1 MVQLV
6 LDDFQRNV
14 VHPGL
19 VTPSLAEG
27 MISKVPFESDFFAK
41 FRQQEPRRLPSDAF
55 GAERESLLL
64 EEYEIF
70 RISRNLWI
78 FFGVLPQSGADFGRN
93 GDPCT
98 LSRLRLLYIE
108 KFPRSAIVFEQVPD
122 PQPEE
127 VGNAEGRIDTKFE
140 EKEVAD
146 ISVGSED
153 ILDLRDFPDFTNR
166 FYEVHT
172 LDLTA

>member
-19 VTPSLAEG
+19 VAPRLPEG
-27 MISKVPFESDFFAK
+27 VVSEIPFEADFFAK

-55 GAERESLLL
+55 GSERESLLL

-70 RISRNLWI
+70 RISRNLRI
-78 FFGVLPQSGADFGRN
+78 FRGVFPESGANFGRN
-93 GDPCT
+93 GDPRT
-98 LSRLRLLYIE
+98 FSRLRFLRIE
-108 KFPRSAIVFEQVPD
+108 EFPRNSVALEQVLD

-127 VGNAEGRIDTKFE
+127 VGNAEGGIDSEFE

-146 ISVGSED
+146 ISIGSED